1 MTGAEFLGWAIDVSF
16 AIVMLSIAMGFYRI
30 VKGPSF
36 GDRVVALDM
45 MTISIMAFCGV
56 FAIFSEDRAFL
67 DVAVVLALIGFLTTL
82 SLARFAERRAQQ
94 QRSNGGES

>member
-1 MTGAEFLGWAIDVSF
+1 MTGAEFLGWAIDISF

-56 FAIFSEDRAFL
+56 FAIFSEDQAFL

-94 QRSNGGES
+94 HSRSEGES